1 MRKSYPYPLPADA
14 LAEFLP
20 PSAWHVLGR
29 ACRHEGEILAGNG
42 YVALR
47 AARGAWLDHE
57 FPEAGGEFV
66 ARFGKLP
73 WGRWPAGKDEE
84 WRLMAERGAE
94 LATTGEVGLWLKGK
108 LAPSPVWLVND
119 KRVRLSLLQLVARL
133 PRAEVFTGRQDA
145 DDPVWVRFS
154 GGRVALAMDKR
165 LTMFSREIF
174 QPYRD
179 GWTGERVERP
189 GKFLGV
195 KSHLK
200 DWPPAD
206 FSDV

>member
-1 MRKSYPYPLPADA
+1 MLFHCA
-14 LAEFLP
+14 
-20 PSAWHVLGR
+20 
-29 ACRHEGEILAGNG
+29 
-42 YVALR
+42 
-47 AARGAWLDHE
+47 
-57 FPEAGGEFV
+57 AGGPRYGWSGV
-66 ARFGKLP
+66 RP
-73 WGRWPAGKDEE
+73 ISR
-84 WRLMAERGAE
+84 
-94 LATTGEVGLWLKGK
+94 GEVPVHNRRAGVSPM
-108 LAPSPVWLVND
+108 LAKEWGVSPMKCRLSPGCSTITASPNVWRSVPSSRTINSSPVWLVND

-206 FSDV
+206 LSDV